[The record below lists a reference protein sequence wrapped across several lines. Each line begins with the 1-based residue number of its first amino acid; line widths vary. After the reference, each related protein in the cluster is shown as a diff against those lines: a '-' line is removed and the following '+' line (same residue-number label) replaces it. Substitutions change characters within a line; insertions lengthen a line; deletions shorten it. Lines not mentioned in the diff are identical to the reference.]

1 MLAREALVARMAAG
15 LEVLAVAVAEAGE
28 ERARR
33 RKESVPAVTRG
44 ARAAGEAR
52 VRDAVAEASRT
63 GGGVAVAIVCRG
75 AKVAGVRDLVPA
87 DAGVAK
93 ELREGEEEIVAAPD
107 AEMAEEEDATAHE
120 AVKESAALPGG
131 GTGREKV
138 GGDGARCGVA
148 IAAEREDEADAR
160 EVPSAATEEGGTEE
174 ERVAAER
181 VV

>member
-1 MLAREALVARMAAG
+1 MAAG

-63 GGGVAVAIVCRG
+63 G

-93 ELREGEEEIVAAPD
+93 ELREGDEETVAAPD

-138 GGDGARCGVA
+138 GGDEARCGVE
-148 IAAEREDEADAR
+148 IAAEREGEVDAR
-160 EVPSAATEEGGTEE
+160 EVLSAATEEEGAEE

-181 VV
+181 EV